1 MDFELCDISDRPFC
15 LMDFLNGTF
24 SFESE
29 SVSLEPSQ
37 FSESKFKFAL
47 SALIKFSCDLREL
60 LSGHGLLR
68 ESIDET
74 LFATLIWRLVLPF
87 SFWSAFHVGYLSKLH
102 FGVHTFLLQCMVEHI
117 QLWNSLAGVLGFF

>member
-1 MDFELCDISDRPFC
+1 MSPGDDSALELFWILEGTVLDFELCDVSDRPFC

-29 SVSLEPSQ
+29 SVSVEPSQ

-60 LSGHGLLR
+60 LSGHGLLS

-74 LFATLIWRLVLPF
+74 LFATLIWRLSL
-87 SFWSAFHVGYLSKLH
+87 SFTLGNWLH
-102 FGVHTFLLQCMVEHI
+102 HGSCMV
-117 QLWNSLAGVLGFF
+117 